1 MPLPETDL
9 LVYPDQCDAYGH
21 LNQAAFLVLFE
32 RARWNIFAGGP
43 GMDVFQRAGVWP
55 AVRRASVDYLAQVF
69 PGDTLRFQQTLTH
82 LGRTS
87 FTLRQSARRVEDD
100 VLAATAE
107 FVFVCLGAN
116 GKPAPVPRV
125 IAGLLED
132 MPDGGAVE
140 RITVNGVGLAVDVV
154 GEGPAILF
162 IHGYPFDR
170 SIWSHQMEH
179 IDGWRRIAPDLR
191 GMGHSDAPDLGYSM
205 TTYADDLAALL
216 DSLGVDHVVLC
227 GLSMG
232 GYIAFEFLRRHRA
245 RVRGLILVDTRA
257 ESDSAEGRRSRDA
270 AAQTAREDGTHAV
283 AAAMLPK
290 LFAGETEEA
299 VGEPWQRVQRIIE
312 ATPIPGIVGALAAMR
327 DRPDSTSLLESL
339 DLPSLII
346 VGEHDRITPP
356 ASSHRMASAIPGSKL
371 EVIPH
376 AGHLAVLERPGEVTE
391 AIRNFLRREDGKT
404 GGRNDPE
411 E

>member
-9 LVYPDQCDAYGH
+9 LVYPDQCDAYGQ

-32 RARWNIFAGGP
+32 RARWNMFADDP
-43 GMDVFQRAGVWP
+43 GIDVFQRAGVWP

-87 FTLRQSARRVEDD
+87 FTLRQSARRVQDD

-125 IAGLLED
+125 IAELLEET
-132 MPDGGAVE
+132 PEEGAGQRV
-140 RITVNGVGLAVDVV
+140 TVNGVGLAVDVV
-154 GEGPAILF
+154 GDGPALLF
-162 IHGYPFDR
+162 IHGYPLDR
-170 SIWSHQMEH
+170 SIWRHQMEH
-179 IDGWRRIAPDLR
+179 LDGWRRIAPDLR
-191 GMGHSDAPDLGYSM
+191 GMGSSDAPDLGYSM

-232 GYIAFEFLRRHRA
+232 GYVAFEFLRRHRA

-270 AAQTAREDGTHAV
+270 AAQVAREDGTRAV
-283 AAAMLPK
+283 AAAMLPE
-290 LFAGETEEA
+290 LFAEDTEAA
-299 VGEPWQRVQRIIE
+299 VGEPWRQVERMIV

-327 DRPDSTSLLESL
+327 DRPDSTALLESL
-339 DLPSLII
+339 DLPALII
-346 VGEHDRITPP
+346 VGEHDRITPL
-356 ASSHRMASAIPGSKL
+356 ASSHRMASALAGSKL
-371 EVIPH
+371 EVIH
-376 AGHLAVLERPGEVTE
+376 DAGHLSPVEKPEAVTA
-391 AIRNFLRREDGKT
+391 AIRKFVAQVGL
-404 GGRNDPE
+404 
-411 E
+411 

>member
-32 RARWNIFAGGP
+32 RARWNMFADGP
-43 GMDVFQRAGVWP
+43 GIDVFQRAGVWP

-87 FTLRQSARRVEDD
+87 FTLRQSARRVQDD

-125 IAGLLED
+125 IAELLEET
-132 MPDGGAVE
+132 PEDGTMQRV
-140 RITVNGVGLAVDVV
+140 TVNGVGLAVDVV
-154 GEGPAILF
+154 GDGPAILF
-162 IHGYPFDR
+162 IHGYPLDR
-170 SIWSHQMEH
+170 SIWRHQVEH
-179 IDGWRRIAPDLR
+179 LDGWRRIAPDLR
-191 GMGHSDAPDLGYSM
+191 GMGGSDAPDLGYSM

-232 GYIAFEFLRRHRA
+232 GYVAFEFLRRHRA
-245 RVRGLILVDTRA
+245 RVRGLVLVDTRA
-257 ESDSAEGRRSRDA
+257 ESDSAEGRRSRDV
-270 AAQTAREDGTHAV
+270 AAQTAREDGTRAV

-290 LFAGETEEA
+290 LFAEETEEA
-299 VGEPWQRVQRIIE
+299 VGEPWGQVERMLV

-327 DRPDSTSLLESL
+327 DRPDSTALLESL
-339 DLPSLII
+339 DLPALII
-346 VGEHDRITPP
+346 VGEHDRITPL
-356 ASSHRMASAIPGSKL
+356 ASSHRMTSALAGSKL
-371 EVIPH
+371 EVIQH
-376 AGHLAVLERPGEVTE
+376 AGHLSPVEQPGEVTE
-391 AIRNFLRREDGKT
+391 AIRSFLRGL
-404 GGRNDPE
+404 G
-411 E
+411 

>member
-32 RARWNIFAGGP
+32 RARWNMFADGP
-43 GMDVFQRAGVWP
+43 GIDVFQRAGVWP

-87 FTLRQSARRVEDD
+87 FTLRQSARRIEDD

-116 GKPAPVPRV
+116 GKPAPVPRI
-125 IAGLLED
+125 IAELLEET
-132 MPDGGAVE
+132 PEEGAGQRV
-140 RITVNGVGLAVDVV
+140 TVNGVGLAVDVV
-154 GEGPAILF
+154 GDGPAILF
-162 IHGYPFDR
+162 IHGYPLDR
-170 SIWSHQMEH
+170 SIWKHQVEH
-179 IDGWRRIAPDLR
+179 LDGWRRIAPDLR
-191 GMGHSDAPDLGYSM
+191 GMGSSDAPDLGYSM

-232 GYIAFEFLRRHRA
+232 GYVAFEFLRRHRA

-257 ESDSAEGRRSRDA
+257 ENDSAEGRRSRDS
-270 AAQTAREDGTHAV
+270 AAQVAREDGTRAV

-290 LFAGETEEA
+290 LFAGETEDA
-299 VGEPWQRVQRIIE
+299 VGEPWRQVERMIV

-327 DRPDSTSLLESL
+327 DRPDSTALLESL
-339 DLPSLII
+339 DLPALII
-346 VGEHDRITPP
+346 VGEHDRITPL
-356 ASSHRMASAIPGSKL
+356 ASSHRMASALAGSKL
-371 EVIPH
+371 EVIPA
-376 AGHLAVLERPGEVTE
+376 AGHLSPVERPGEVTE
-391 AIRNFLRREDGKT
+391 AIRRFLEQVR
-404 GGRNDPE
+404 
-411 E
+411 

>member
-32 RARWNIFAGGP
+32 RARWNMFADGP
-43 GMDVFQRAGVWP
+43 GIDVFQRAGVWP

-87 FTLRQSARRVEDD
+87 FPLRQSARRVQDD

-125 IAGLLED
+125 IAELLEET
-132 MPDGGAVE
+132 PEDGAMQRV
-140 RITVNGVGLAVDVV
+140 TVNGVGLAVDVV
-154 GEGPAILF
+154 GDGPAILF
-162 IHGYPFDR
+162 IHGYPLDR
-170 SIWSHQMEH
+170 SIWRHQVEH
-179 IDGWRRIAPDLR
+179 LDGWRRIAPDLR
-191 GMGHSDAPDLGYSM
+191 GMGGSDAPDLGYSM

-232 GYIAFEFLRRHRA
+232 GYVAFEFLRRHRA
-245 RVRGLILVDTRA
+245 RVRGLVLVDTRA
-257 ESDSAEGRRSRDA
+257 ESDSAEGRRSRDV
-270 AAQTAREDGTHAV
+270 AAQTAREDGTRAV

-290 LFAGETEEA
+290 LFAEETEEA
-299 VGEPWQRVQRIIE
+299 VGEPWRQVERMIV

-327 DRPDSTSLLESL
+327 DRPDSTALLESL
-339 DLPSLII
+339 DLPALII
-346 VGEHDRITPP
+346 VGEHDRITPL
-356 ASSHRMASAIPGSKL
+356 ASSHRMASALAGSRL
-371 EVIPH
+371 EVIQH
-376 AGHLAVLERPGEVTE
+376 AGHLSPVEQPATVTE
-391 AIRNFLRREDGKT
+391 AMRDFLRRLDG
-404 GGRNDPE
+404 
-411 E
+411 

>member
-32 RARWNIFAGGP
+32 RARWNMFVDGP
-43 GMDVFQRAGVWP
+43 GIDVFQRAGVWP

-125 IAGLLED
+125 IAELLEET
-132 MPDGGAVE
+132 PEEGAGQRV
-140 RITVNGVGLAVDVV
+140 TVNGVGLAVDVV
-154 GEGPAILF
+154 GDGPAILF
-162 IHGYPFDR
+162 IHGYPLNR
-170 SIWSHQMEH
+170 SMWKHQVEEL
-179 IDGWRRIAPDLR
+179 DGWRRIAPDLR
-191 GMGHSDAPDLGYSM
+191 GMGSSDAPDLGYSM

-227 GLSMG
+227 GFSMG
-232 GYIAFEFLRRHRA
+232 GYVAFEFVRRHHA

-270 AAQTAREDGTHAV
+270 AAQVAREDGTHAV
-283 AAAMLPK
+283 AAAMLPQ
-290 LFAGETEEA
+290 LFAEDTEGA
-299 VGEPWQRVQRIIE
+299 VGEPWRQVERMIV

-327 DRPDSTSLLESL
+327 DRPDSTTLLESL
-339 DLPSLII
+339 DLPALII
-346 VGEHDRITPP
+346 VGEHDRITPL
-356 ASSHRMASAIPGSKL
+356 ASAHRMASALAGSKL
-371 EVIPH
+371 EVIQH
-376 AGHLAVLERPGEVTE
+376 AGHLSPVEQPATVTDV
-391 AIRNFLRREDGKT
+391 IRSFLRGL
-404 GGRNDPE
+404 G
-411 E
+411 

>member
-9 LVYPDQCDAYGH
+9 LVYPDECDAYGH

-43 GMDVFQRAGVWP
+43 GIDVFQRAGVWP

-87 FTLRQSARRVEDD
+87 FTLRQSARRLEDET
-100 VLAATAE
+100 LAATAE

-125 IAGLLED
+125 IAELLED
-132 MPDGGAVE
+132 TPDGSAVQ

-154 GEGPAILF
+154 GDGPAILF
-162 IHGYPFDR
+162 IHGYPLDR
-170 SIWSHQMEH
+170 SIWSHQMQHLE
-179 IDGWRRIAPDLR
+179 GWRRIAPDLR
-191 GMGHSDAPDLGYSM
+191 GMGRSDAPDLGYSM

-232 GYIAFEFLRRHRA
+232 GYVAFEFLRRHRN

-257 ESDSAEGRRSRDA
+257 ENDSAEGRRSRDA
-270 AAQTAREDGTHAV
+270 AAQTARDDGTRAV
-283 AAAMLPK
+283 AAAMLPR
-290 LFAGETEEA
+290 LFAEDTEEA
-299 VGEPWQRVQRIIE
+299 VGEPWRQVERIIV
-312 ATPIPGIVGALAAMR
+312 ATPIAGIIGALAAMR
-327 DRPDSTSLLESL
+327 DRPDSTAQLESL
-339 DLPSLII
+339 DLPALII

-356 ASSHRMASAIPGSKL
+356 ASSHRMASALAGSHL
-371 EVIPH
+371 EVIH
-376 AGHLAVLERPGEVTE
+376 GAGHLSPVEKPGAVTE
-391 AIRNFLRREDGKT
+391 VIRSFLRRLG
-404 GGRNDPE
+404 
-411 E
+411 

>member
-9 LVYPDQCDAYGH
+9 LVYPDECDAYGH

-32 RARWNIFAGGP
+32 RARWNSFAGDP
-43 GMDVFQRAGVWP
+43 GIDVFQRAGVWP

-69 PGDTLRFQQTLTH
+69 PGDTLRFQQVLTH

-87 FTLRQSARRVEDD
+87 FTLRQSARRLQDD
-100 VLAATAE
+100 ALAATAE

-125 IAGLLED
+125 IADLLED
-132 MPDGGAVE
+132 TPAGSAVQ
-140 RITVNGVGLAVDVV
+140 RVTVNGVGLAVDVA
-154 GEGPAILF
+154 GDGPAILF
-162 IHGYPFDR
+162 VHGYPLDR
-170 SIWSHQMEH
+170 SIWRHQMEH
-179 IDGWRRIAPDLR
+179 LDGWRRIAPDLR
-191 GMGHSDAPDLGYSM
+191 GMGQSDAPDLGYSM

-216 DSLGVDHVVLC
+216 DSLGVDQVVLC

-232 GYIAFEFLRRHRA
+232 GYVAFEFLRRHRT

-257 ESDSAEGRRSRDA
+257 ENDSAEGRRSRDA
-270 AAQTAREDGTHAV
+270 AAQAAREDGTRAV

-290 LFAGETEEA
+290 LFAEETEEA
-299 VGEPWQRVQRIIE
+299 VGEPWRQVERVIV

-356 ASSHRMASAIPGSKL
+356 ASSHRMAAALAGSHL
-371 EVIPH
+371 EVVH
-376 AGHLAVLERPGEVTE
+376 GAGHLSPVEKPEAVTE
-391 AIRNFLRREDGKT
+391 VMRKFVEQMR
-404 GGRNDPE
+404 
-411 E
+411 